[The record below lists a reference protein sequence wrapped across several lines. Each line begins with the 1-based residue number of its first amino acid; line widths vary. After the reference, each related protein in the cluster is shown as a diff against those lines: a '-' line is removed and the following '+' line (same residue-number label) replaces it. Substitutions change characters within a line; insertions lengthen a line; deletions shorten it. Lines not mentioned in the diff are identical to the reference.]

1 MNDTKPITVTPI
13 KVGELRAV
21 EMPIYV
27 HVVDHPAGRIL
38 VDTGLAELHP
48 LIEDMQPIIE
58 PLDQQGFDLDSV
70 YIVVNTHLHFDHCGG
85 NRLFPKARIF
95 VQQQELDDARTQPDY
110 TIPEWIDP
118 PSHKLNYVPVDGDVE
133 LLPGVRLLST
143 PGHTRGSQ
151 VVAVETLDGE
161 VIIAGDTAVWS
172 GELDEPQSEGQRRIV
187 SLRPSFV
194 WLSHQSEPYVP
205 ASAVTPGS

>member
-1 MNDTKPITVTPI
+1 MNDAKPTTVTPI
-13 KVGELRAV
+13 KVGELGAV
-21 EMPIYV
+21 EMPIFV

-48 LIEDMQPIIE
+48 LVEDMQPSIA
-58 PLDQQGFDLDSV
+58 PLDRQGFDLDSV
-70 YIVVNTHLHFDHCGG
+70 DIVVNTHLHFDHCGG

-95 VQQQELDDARTQPDY
+95 VQRQELDDARTQPDY
-110 TIPEWIDP
+110 TIPEWVDP
-118 PSHKLNYVPVDGDVE
+118 PNQPLNYIPVDGDFE

-151 VVAVETLDGE
+151 VVAVSTADGE

-172 GELDEPQSEGQRRIV
+172 GELDEPQTGGQKRIV
-187 SLRPSFV
+187 SLRPAQV
-194 WLSHQSEPYVP
+194 WLSHQAEPWRP
-205 ASAVTPGS
+205 N